1 LIARRDSLKMN
12 STEKE
17 GVKENLTNTTDADAQ
32 PAKLSPTQGET
43 EGKTEGKTEGDKKD
57 GGGNSEALVR
67 ESYLPANKLKDTPS
81 ASHYEGVDPEKF
93 MQTKKPSVLG
103 NIKEIVE
110 KAVHKK

>member
-1 LIARRDSLKMN
+1 MSSI
-12 STEKE
+12 EKE

-43 EGKTEGKTEGDKKD
+43 DTEGEKKKE
-57 GGGNSEALVR
+57 GGGQTESLVR

-93 MQTKKPSVLG
+93 MKTKPPSIIDNV
-103 NIKEIVE
+103 KEKIL
-110 KAVHKK
+110 HKK